1 MKFTT
6 SKQHPARPGGYEGRR
21 SFIMKKI
28 IIAVLAASV
37 GMLILALI
45 SCAACASVRA
55 ADTAA
60 ELDALRAENAR
71 LSAELEAVRSD
82 NTALTYE
89 AEAQAAETARL
100 AAVAVD
106 NYYTRTG
113 LVVDLDYDT
122 DVVTVVD
129 GADLVWQFTG
139 CEDYCIGDLVE
150 MLMQKTGKPD
160 YILDDVIFSIC
171 YAGFCAEYFQD

>member
-1 MKFTT
+1 
-6 SKQHPARPGGYEGRR
+6 
-21 SFIMKKI
+21 MKKI
-28 IIAVLAASV
+28 IIAALAA
-37 GMLILALI
+37 LTLI

-55 ADTAA
+55 ADSHM

-71 LSAELEAVRSD
+71 LSAELEAVRAE
-82 NTALTYE
+82 NAALVPE
-89 AEAQAAETARL
+89 AAEAARL

-106 NYYTRTG
+106 NFYTRTG

-139 CEDYCIGDLVE
+139 CEDYCVGDLVE
-150 MLMQKTGKPD
+150 MLIQKTGKPD
-160 YILDDVIFSIC
+160 YILDDVIFSTC
-171 YAGFCAEYFQD
+171 YAGFCAEYFQN

>member
-1 MKFTT
+1 
-6 SKQHPARPGGYEGRR
+6 
-21 SFIMKKI
+21 MKKI
-28 IIAVLAASV
+28 IIAALAA
-37 GMLILALI
+37 LTLI

-55 ADTAA
+55 ADANM

-71 LSAELEAVRSD
+71 LSAELEAVKAE
-82 NTALTYE
+82 NAALSTE
-89 AEAQAAETARL
+89 AETQAAEAARL

-106 NYYTRTG
+106 NFYTRTG

-122 DVVTVVD
+122 DTVTVVD

-160 YILDDVIFSIC
+160 YILDDVIFSTC
-171 YAGFCAEYFQD
+171 YAGFYAEYFQN

>member
-1 MKFTT
+1 
-6 SKQHPARPGGYEGRR
+6 
-21 SFIMKKI
+21 MKKI
-28 IIAVLAASV
+28 IIAAIAA
-37 GMLILALI
+37 LTLI

-55 ADTAA
+55 ADSNM
-60 ELDALRAENAR
+60 ELDALRAENAS
-71 LSAELEAVRSD
+71 LSAELEAVRAENS
-82 NTALTYE
+82 ALSTE
-89 AEAQAAETARL
+89 AESQAAEADRL

-106 NYYTRTG
+106 NFYTRTG
-113 LVVDLDYDT
+113 IVVDLDYDT

-160 YILDDVIFSIC
+160 YILDDVIFSTC
-171 YAGFCAEYFQD
+171 YAGFCAEYFQN

>member
-1 MKFTT
+1 
-6 SKQHPARPGGYEGRR
+6 
-21 SFIMKKI
+21 MKKI
-28 IIAVLAASV
+28 IIVALAA
-37 GMLILALI
+37 LTLI
-45 SCAACASVRA
+45 SCTACASVRA
-55 ADTAA
+55 ADTNA

-71 LSAELEAVRSD
+71 LSAELEAVRAENASIS
-82 NTALTYE
+82 TE
-89 AEAQAAETARL
+89 AEAQAAEAGRL

-106 NYYTRTG
+106 NFYTRTG

-139 CEDYCIGDLVE
+139 CEDYCVGDLVE

-160 YILDDVIFSIC
+160 YILDDVIFSTC
-171 YAGFCAEYFQD
+171 YAGFCAEYFQN

>member
-1 MKFTT
+1 
-6 SKQHPARPGGYEGRR
+6 
-21 SFIMKKI
+21 MKKI
-28 IIAVLAASV
+28 IIAALAA
-37 GMLILALI
+37 LTLI
-45 SCAACASVRA
+45 SCTACASVRA
-55 ADTAA
+55 ADANM

-71 LSAELEAVRSD
+71 LFAELDAARAE

-89 AEAQAAETARL
+89 AEAQAAEAARL

-106 NYYTRTG
+106 SFYTRTG

-139 CEDYCIGDLVE
+139 CEDYCVGDLVE
-150 MLMQKTGKPD
+150 MLMQEAGDPKN
-160 YILDDVIFSIC
+160 IFDDAIYSTC
-171 YAGFCAEYFQD
+171 YAGFYAEYFQD